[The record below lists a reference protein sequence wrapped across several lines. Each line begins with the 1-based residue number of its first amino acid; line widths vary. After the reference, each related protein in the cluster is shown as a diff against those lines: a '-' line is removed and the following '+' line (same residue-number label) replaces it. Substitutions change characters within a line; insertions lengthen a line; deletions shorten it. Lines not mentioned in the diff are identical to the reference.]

1 MIDASC
7 YDILGIGF
15 GPSNLALAIA
25 LDESGRRRRE
35 PWRTVFLERQKS
47 FAWHV
52 DMLLPGTDMQI
63 AFVKDLVTL
72 RDPTS
77 PFSFLNYLHE
87 KGRLTAFLN
96 LKTFNPSRIEFNDY
110 LRWAAMRLDGHVCY
124 GETVDHIAPVLS
136 EGRIVALE
144 AVSRDATGRKC
155 LRRARHLVVAT
166 GGRPVIPA
174 PFDTVADRRVLHS
187 SRYLSGIDAALAGK
201 AEPRVAVI
209 GGGQSG
215 AEIAVDLGERFPNA
229 CVDLV
234 IRNFALRPAD
244 DTAFAN
250 EIFDPEAVDLMFEL
264 ESDRRADVL
273 EELRHTNYASVDA
286 KLIARL
292 HAILYEDCVLGI
304 RRRRLLRETE
314 PDAIAVVDGAVLL
327 RLHDRLHGGFEDARY
342 DAVVLATGYERRG
355 LPDMVEP
362 LRPFMQRQ
370 DVDRR
375 YRLPLAS
382 SAASLQQILADVQG
396 WSEET
401 HGLSDTLLLV
411 ISVRA
416 GEIVGSIEA
425 IDAAAAALAQ
435 AVCA

>member
-1 MIDASC
+1 MIDASS
-7 YDILGIGF
+7 YDILGVGF

-25 LDESGRRRRE
+25 LEDSERRRRE
-35 PWRTVFLERQKS
+35 PWRAVFLERQPS
-47 FAWHV
+47 LAWHR

-96 LKTFNPSRIEFNDY
+96 LKTFNPSRVEFNDY
-110 LRWAAMRLDGHVCY
+110 LRWAAAKLDNHVCY
-124 GETVDHIAPVLS
+124 GETVDRLEPVLRD
-136 EGRIVALE
+136 GRIVALE
-144 AVSRDATGRKC
+144 AASHDATGRRW

-166 GGRPVIPA
+166 GGRPFVPA
-174 PFDTVADRRVLHS
+174 PFDGVTDRRVLHS
-187 SRYLSGIDAALAGK
+187 SRYLSAIGAALEGR

-215 AEIAVDLGERFPNA
+215 AEIAVDLGERFPGA
-229 CVDLV
+229 RVDLI
-234 IRNFALRPAD
+234 IRGYALRPAD

-250 EIFDPEAVDLMFEL
+250 EIFDPESVDLLFGL
-264 ESDRRADVL
+264 GSDRRAGVL
-273 EELRHTNYASVDA
+273 GELRHTNYAVVDD

-292 HAILYEDCVLGI
+292 HSILYEERVLGT
-304 RRRRLLRETE
+304 RRHRLLRETE
-314 PDAIAVVDGAVLL
+314 PDAVAVLDSAVAL
-327 RLHDRLHGGFEDARY
+327 RLHDRLHGRFEEARY

-355 LPDMVEP
+355 LPDLIEP
-362 LRPFMQRQ
+362 LRPYMQRQ

-375 YRLPLAS
+375 YSLPLVS
-382 SAASLQQILADVQG
+382 SDASLHLQG
-396 WSEET
+396 WSEAT
-401 HGLSDTLLLV
+401 HGLSDTLLSL

-416 GEIVGSIEA
+416 GEIVDSIEA
-425 IDAAAAALAQ
+425 IDAAAAPRTQ